1 MNKCLWWRP
10 TVFTEKG
17 NGNVDWLGNQCL
29 VLLQRRKFL
38 SMSFRCPYCTACK
51 SKQDP
56 QRPVEHQAEERRAY
70 PSIQSE
76 YCFSKAEGSDSLT
89 TVLVA
94 IDCQSKMI
102 PFLQWNPT
110 SRDKQKIWFALLWLS
125 TTWIRLSLSAML
137 SQQ

>member
-1 MNKCLWWRP
+1 MFVEAKRFHREGQWKRGLVGQSVPRTP
-10 TVFTEKG
+10 TEEEVSEHE
-17 NGNVDWLGNQCL
+17 
-29 VLLQRRKFL
+29 L
-38 SMSFRCPYCTACK
+38 SHLPFQTWCPYCTACK

-70 PSIQSE
+70 PSIRLE

-102 PFLQWNPT
+102 SVHP
-110 SRDKQKIWFALLWLS
+110 LS
-125 TTWIRLSLSAML
+125 SKGSNLKGQAEH
-137 SQQ
+137 